1 MKLGIGQDRQRR
13 LRQRHGCRHSRQCA
27 QNCVGIAVG
36 DFRPTASWKVEF
48 VTRVVAKNNI
58 ERETPRALRALAT
71 AITLGVLANTIVIP
85 AFAKGHDMTGSARA
99 TAIQDW
105 NIEANKFNPIT
116 QLPNQFAVYGTCMAK
131 HGQSVG

>member
-1 MKLGIGQDRQRR
+1 MKLGIVRTGNVGCASVMAAAIRGSARKIPLVLRSEIFGQ
-13 LRQRHGCRHSRQCA
+13 LL
-27 QNCVGIAVG
+27 
-36 DFRPTASWKVEF
+36 
-48 VTRVVAKNNI
+48 
-58 ERETPRALRALAT
+58 LRALAT